1 LVVIATIGGA
11 MAEGQTRLGDPRRRS
26 LAITL
31 SALLLVLSACDWAV
45 FRSDPAH
52 TGSSADTSI
61 SADALRS
68 GGLHLDWTAT
78 AGSAVVSSPAVAG
91 GVVYVGSSDGDLYA
105 FDANGTQQCAGVP
118 KGCEPLWRGLAP
130 GIISYASPA
139 VVEAVVYIAS
149 AAGVLYAFDAQGTAG
164 CGGSPRTCVPLW
176 TASLGNQGG
185 HNIFSSPTVANGVVY
200 IGSNDNRLYAF
211 DAAGTTNCA
220 GSPKTCA
227 PLWTAPTS
235 GAPNDSPAVA
245 SGTVYVGAGTKLYAF
260 DASGTTGCS
269 GLPKSCAPLWTAA
282 INGCCPIFASSS
294 PAVAGGT
301 VFIGSE
307 NGSLYAFDAAGTT
320 NCLGT
325 PKTCLPLW
333 RGASRDYLFSSP
345 AVADGVVYAA
355 SYDGYLRAY
364 DAAGITNCSGTPK
377 ICKRLWRAYNGN
389 TNSSPAMANGVIYL
403 GGHDGHTLKAFDT
416 SGNELWSTI
425 LGGEVDS
432 SPAVANGS
440 VYVGAGDGKVY
451 AFRL

>member
-1 LVVIATIGGA
+1 
-11 MAEGQTRLGDPRRRS
+11 MAKGHTRPGDPRRRS

-31 SALLLVLSACDWAV
+31 AALLLVLGACDWAM

-68 GGLHLDWTAT
+68 GGLHLDWTAA

-91 GVVYVGSSDGDLYA
+91 GVVYVGSGDGDLYA
-105 FDANGTQQCAGVP
+105 FDANGTRRCSGVP
-118 KGCEPLWRGLAP
+118 KSCKPLWRGLAP
-130 GIISYASPA
+130 GTISYASPA
-139 VVEAVVYIAS
+139 VVDAVVYIAS
-149 AAGVLYAFDAQGTAG
+149 DAGLLYAFDAQGTTG
-164 CGGSPRTCVPLW
+164 CGGSPRICFPLW

-211 DAAGTTNCA
+211 DAKGTTNC
-220 GSPKTCA
+220 GGGPKTCA
-227 PLWTAPTS
+227 PLWTAPTA

-245 SGTVYVGAGTKLYAF
+245 NGVVFVGTGAKLYAF
-260 DASGTTGCS
+260 DAAGTTGCS
-269 GLPKSCAPLWTAA
+269 GLPRTCAPLWSAA
-282 INGCCPIFASSS
+282 INSFPGSSS

-301 VFIGSE
+301 VYIGSV

-333 RGASRDYLFSSP
+333 RGTSLDYIFSSP

-355 SYDGYLRAY
+355 SYDGFLRAY
-364 DAAGITNCSGTPK
+364 DAAASTNCSGTPK
-377 ICKRLWRAYNGN
+377 ICKRLWKAYNGN
-389 TNSSPAMANGVIYL
+389 TNSSPAVANGVIYL
-403 GGHDGHTLKAFDT
+403 GGHDGQTLKAFDT

-425 LGGEVDS
+425 LGGWVDS
-432 SPAVANGS
+432 SPTVANGS
-440 VYVGAGDGKVY
+440 VYVGASDGKVY
-451 AFRL
+451 AFRP